1 MKKICFLLIQ
11 LSFFISE
18 AQTNNVIDWIN
29 SNSII
34 IEDTN
39 PNNDLIDFT
48 KKAPQKFID
57 AQIYGFGEAS
67 HHGKEFFDLKAK
79 FFKYL
84 VEKRSEERRVGKAC

>member
-1 MKKICFLLIQ
+1 MKKIYILLIQ

-39 PNNDLIDFT
+39 PNNDLVDFN
-48 KKAPQKFID
+48 KKSTSK
-57 AQIYGFGEAS
+57 IY
-67 HHGKEFFDLKAK
+67 
-79 FFKYL
+79 
-84 VEKRSEERRVGKAC
+84 